1 MLALVLSIYLVTSCP
16 VCGGNH
22 LDAVIYTT
30 DGISTVHNSEDALPG
45 DLYVVF
51 SDHDDPFHSDYYY
64 HLEEYLRSTLEEN

>member
-16 VCGGNH
+16 VCGSNH
-22 LDAVIYTT
+22 LDAVIVTD

-51 SDHDDPFHSDYYY
+51 TDHDDSSHSDYYY
-64 HLEEYLRSTLEEN
+64 HFEGYLNSVLEED